1 MRRLVLVRHS
11 LPQIVPGLP
20 ASQWVLS
27 EEGRCRCRLLAEAL
41 AAFQPD
47 VVVSSHEAKAVE
59 TGRLIAAEL
68 DKPFET
74 ADGLHEHERSNV
86 PYCDRERF
94 EAAVAEFF
102 ARPDELVFGDET
114 AQQALGRF
122 SQAIHA
128 TVSRHLPRHA
138 RRRHTRRQTIAV
150 VTHGTVMTLFVAH
163 IAGVEPFSFWQG
175 LGLPAFVVLALPE
188 FELLNVTNSI
198 A

>member
-11 LPQIVPGLP
+11 LPQMAPGLP
-20 ASQWVLS
+20 ASLWALS
-27 EEGRCRCRLLAEAL
+27 EEGRHRCRPLAEAL

-47 VVVSSHEAKAVE
+47 VIVSSREAKAVE
-59 TGRLIAAEL
+59 TGRLVAERL
-68 DKPFET
+68 GKPFET

-86 PYCDRERF
+86 SFAGRERF

-122 SQAIHA
+122 SQAIYA
-128 TVSRHLPRHA
+128 VIA
-138 RRRHTRRQTIAV
+138 RQQTIAV

-163 IAGVEPFSFWQG
+163 VAGVEPFSFWCG
-175 LGLPAFVVLALPE
+175 LGLPAFVVLSWPG